1 MRVTEWYRSRVCP
14 DPGLWM
20 RTADFSAAPPL
31 AANLSAVRGQ
41 ELVQL
46 GPGDDRH
53 VAPDRALQSGQG
65 GSGIDGLLR
74 AAADQGGPEIAG
86 REGVPG
92 ADAIH
97 QADRVALR
105 GPRDTL
111 GGEDR
116 AAGLAQSQ
124 RDRGRRGQSPQ
135 CLENALRRAF
145 EVEDR
150 R

>member
-53 VAPDRALQSGQG
+53 VAPDRALQS
-65 GSGIDGLLR
+65 
-74 AAADQGGPEIAG
+74 DQGGPEIAG

-135 CLENALRRAF
+135 CVEN
-145 EVEDR
+145 
-150 R
+150 